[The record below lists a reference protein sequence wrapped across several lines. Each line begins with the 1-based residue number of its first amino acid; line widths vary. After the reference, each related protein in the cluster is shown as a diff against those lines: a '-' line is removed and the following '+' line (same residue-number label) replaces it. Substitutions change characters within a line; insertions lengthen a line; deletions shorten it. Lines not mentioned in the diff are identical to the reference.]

1 MVISLI
7 HNLDYS
13 PTHHITRCMRYV
25 PAVST
30 STFVQMISISLVTK
44 HTDAI
49 KGDARCVREIVNI
62 CFAFPMVAQ
71 FCFYGGTDANLH
83 QAITNSPPHRRSG
96 R

>member
-49 KGDARCVREIVNI
+49 KGDARCVREIVLLSQWWHSS
-62 CFAFPMVAQ
+62 ASMEAQ
-71 FCFYGGTDANLH
+71 MRTCTRP
-83 QAITNSPPHRRSG
+83 SPTRPRIVEVVDR
-96 R
+96 